1 MYTYPRTP
9 KTTQLALM
17 HARAVALQPVLCA
30 QQPQQLTD
38 LLQHNPPDTPSL
50 QQHAPQLDALLHLI
64 AGTAPIAST
73 FYTDGQRTA
82 THCNTLQHAATQL
95 QHNRLAA
102 TTLQE
107 NVVRDAYEGHPPP
120 CVTPSGHR
128 SSNRVLPMLQGIEGM
143 EGGGGVGYPPVD
155 SDCESEEVSKRV
167 LGWEGGKG
175 LQRRADDRAAARER
189 LWISSPSPV
198 LGGNRNGDGCG
209 CGCGCESVCV
219 CVCLCLCLCVCVCV
233 PRWCV

>member
-1 MYTYPRTP
+1 
-9 KTTQLALM
+9 
-17 HARAVALQPVLCA
+17 
-30 QQPQQLTD
+30 
-38 LLQHNPPDTPSL
+38 
-50 QQHAPQLDALLHLI
+50 
-64 AGTAPIAST
+64 
-73 FYTDGQRTA
+73 
-82 THCNTLQHAATQL
+82 
-95 QHNRLAA
+95 
-102 TTLQE
+102 
-107 NVVRDAYEGHPPP
+107 
-120 CVTPSGHR
+120 
-128 SSNRVLPMLQGIEGM
+128 MLGM
-143 EGGGGVGYPPVD
+143 EGGGGRGYTHTPVD